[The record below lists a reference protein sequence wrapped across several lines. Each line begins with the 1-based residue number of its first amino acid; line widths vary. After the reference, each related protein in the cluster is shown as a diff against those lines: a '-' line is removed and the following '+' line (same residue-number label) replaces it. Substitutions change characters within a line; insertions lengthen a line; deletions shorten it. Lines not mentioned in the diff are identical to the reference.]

1 MIGRKTWE
9 LTLTVAQKHDV
20 AKVNRACTM
29 YVKGERSTVSSDYWV
44 RLGVPVSLLCNSYEK
59 LAIMPVVGQ
68 HPILQA
74 CTRIDQFTL
83 GSVLVNAR
91 SRVSLGDNLLIVD

>member
-1 MIGRKTWE
+1 MIGQKTWE
-9 LTLTVAQKHDV
+9 LTLTAAQKHDQV
-20 AKVNRACTM
+20 AKVNRVCTM
-29 YVKGERSTVSSDYWV
+29 YVKGKRSTVLSDYWV
-44 RLGVPVSLLCNSYEK
+44 RLGVPVSLLCDSYEN
-59 LAIMPVVGQ
+59 LAIVLGQ